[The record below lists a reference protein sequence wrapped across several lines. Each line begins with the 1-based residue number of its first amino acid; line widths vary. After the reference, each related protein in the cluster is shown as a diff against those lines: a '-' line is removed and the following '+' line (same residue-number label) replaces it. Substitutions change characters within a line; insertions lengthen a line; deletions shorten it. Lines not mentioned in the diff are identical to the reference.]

1 MPLEERGGRPVE
13 RWRRGI
19 AEDVCGEIVATFGR
33 VTLVVKEKPTLK
45 EPRTELV
52 AVVDDEKN
60 IRETVAFALKREGYR
75 VNTYADG
82 SEAWNAFR
90 QQLPDLA
97 VLDILMPR
105 MDGRELCRK
114 LRAKSESLPIIFLT
128 SKDEELDRVLGLE
141 LGADD
146 YLCKPFSMRELVAR
160 VKVLFRRAALARDP
174 GSREEEK
181 IVRAGPLELDAL
193 RYTARWRTEP
203 LALTVTEFLLLQAL
217 VRHPGH
223 VKTRQQLMEEAYPN
237 DAYVSERTID
247 SHIKRLRRKLEQR
260 DSQFAAIETVHG
272 LGYRWMESSGG

>member
-1 MPLEERGGRPVE
+1 V
-13 RWRRGI
+13 
-19 AEDVCGEIVATFGR
+19 
-33 VTLVVKEKPTLK
+33 K

-52 AVVDDEKN
+52 AIVDDEKN

-82 SEAWNAFR
+82 SEAWTAFR

-146 YLCKPFSMRELVAR
+146 YLCKPFSMRELVVR

-272 LGYRWMESSGG
+272 LGYRWMEGTQG

>member
-1 MPLEERGGRPVE
+1 VR
-13 RWRRGI
+13 
-19 AEDVCGEIVATFGR
+19 
-33 VTLVVKEKPTLK
+33 
-45 EPRTELV
+45 EPRSELV
-52 AVVDDEKN
+52 AIVEDEKN

-82 SEAWNAFR
+82 AEAWNAFK

-97 VLDILMPR
+97 VLDILLPR

-114 LRAKSESLPIIFLT
+114 LRAQSETVPIIFVT

-146 YLCKPFSMRELVAR
+146 YLCKPFSVRELTAR
-160 VKVLFRRAALARDP
+160 IKVLFRRAALTRDP
-174 GSREEEK
+174 ARREEEK
-181 IVRAGPLELDAL
+181 IVRAGALELDGL
-193 RYTARWRTEP
+193 RYTARWNGEP
-203 LALTVTEFLLLQAL
+203 VALTVTEFLLLQAL

-247 SHIKRLRRKLEQR
+247 SHVKRLRRKFEER
-260 DSQFAAIETVHG
+260 DAKFTSIDTVHG
-272 LGYRWMESSGG
+272 LGYRWNEGD